1 MWEWVGIMWLVFFVF
16 WIIISGKFLLL
27 YVIIGVFVM
36 FLIVIIIRDF
46 FIDDI
51 RWMGYFFF
59 EGGLYIFI
67 FCFVVFFYYGFL
79 IV

>member
-51 RWMGYFFF
+51 RWMGYFF
-59 EGGLYIFI
+59 LKVVYIFL
-67 FCFVVFFYYGFL
+67 FFVL
-79 IV
+79 

>member
-1 MWEWVGIMWLVFFVF
+1 MVWEWVGIMWLVFFVF

-51 RWMGYFFF
+51 RWMGYFF
-59 EGGLYIFI
+59 LKVVYIFL
-67 FCFVVFFYYGFL
+67 FFVL
-79 IV
+79 